1 MSARKKTR
9 APAAGARGGAGRRVE
24 RVGRAVRAVIAELLL
39 GKARDPAMAAV
50 VVTDV
55 KLTSDLSLARV
66 YYRLLLGEDA
76 LAKGRRAAE
85 RGLRRATGWI
95 RGEVGNRIELRI
107 VPELEFHYDEGQD
120 RAMRVNELLK
130 DIGAG
135 TGAAAEPAVET
146 PPAAARRDE
155 EDFDDSDVLDED
167 EDDDDDEGYG
177 EPPEDED

>member
-1 MSARKKTR
+1 MSTRKKTR
-9 APAAGARGGAGRRVE
+9 PAVAGARGGAGRRVE

-39 GKARDPAMAAV
+39 REARDPAMAAV

-55 KLTSDLSLARV
+55 KLTADLSLARV

-95 RGEVGNRIELRI
+95 RAEVGNRIELRI

-135 TGAAAEPAVET
+135 TGAAAVPADDA

-155 EDFDDSDVLDED
+155 EDLDDSEVVDDD
-167 EDDDDDEGYG
+167 DDDDDEGYG